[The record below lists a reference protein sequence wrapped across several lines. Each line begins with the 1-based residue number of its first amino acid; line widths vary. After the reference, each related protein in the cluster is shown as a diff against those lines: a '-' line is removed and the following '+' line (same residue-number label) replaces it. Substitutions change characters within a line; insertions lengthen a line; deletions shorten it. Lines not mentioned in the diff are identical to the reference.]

1 MRGLRRI
8 PILRTFGAGG
18 KPWARSDKI
27 AAGVGVCSVAL
38 AAATIVQ
45 TQVNSAHEPDL
56 RVVAV
61 SAKLSEEID
70 ATEEYSTGIVVGSN
84 TVFTPKV
91 DITVR
96 NAGEA
101 EALITRADLTFRRAT
116 RLARCVE
123 VGGEMAIAA
132 DYHVK
137 VPAPWGDPF
146 KLYSLAAP
154 FTLHREMRFQV
165 EALSHDRFTLTVG
178 PKRIHE
184 MAMPWIYEI
193 EVSLVHDGTDV
204 LPVGPVVLL
213 SAAGQNGID
222 YGEENEEGDGPDSPS
237 DEELRCQRAN
247 LAFVDKEVR
256 RPGEKSA
263 GLLSYQ
269 EDLRTYLE
277 DLGG

>member
-27 AAGVGVCSVAL
+27 AAVVGVCSLAL
-38 AAATIVQ
+38 AAATVVQ
-45 TQVNSAHEPDL
+45 TQVNNTKEADL
-56 RVVAV
+56 QIAAV
-61 SAKLSEEID
+61 SARLSEEID
-70 ATEEYSTGIVVGSN
+70 ATEENMAGVVLGSSTVH
-84 TVFTPKV
+84 TPKI
-91 DITVR
+91 DMTVR

-101 EALITRADLTFRRAT
+101 ESLITRADLTFRQAV
-116 RLARCVE
+116 RLARCTE
-123 VGGEMAIAA
+123 VGGEIAIAA

-137 VPAPWGDPF
+137 VPAPWGEPF
-146 KLYSLAAP
+146 ELYSLKTP
-154 FTLHREMRFQV
+154 FTLHREMRFRV
-165 EALSHDRFTLTVG
+165 EPLAHDRFTLTVG

-184 MAMPWIYEI
+184 MAMPWVYEI
-193 EVSLVHDGTDV
+193 EVSLFHDDRQV
-204 LPVGPVVLL
+204 LPVGTVILL
-213 SAAGQNGID
+213 SAAGQYGIE
-222 YGEENEEGDGPDSPS
+222 YGEEGESPEPPA

-247 LAFVDKEVR
+247 LAFVDKAAR

-269 EDLRTYLE
+269 EDLRTYLD